1 MLPAAF
7 QAPAAV
13 VLVLAGLLSCF
24 AGYRLFR
31 IVLGVFGFIL
41 GALLASSVIGADQT
55 VWMIVAAIAGG
66 LVGSLIFVFT
76 YFLGVALLGAG
87 IGALVAHVVWAAL
100 GRDPNLFIVIL
111 FAIAGALG
119 AMALQRYVIIGATGF
134 GGAWTAI
141 VGALA
146 VAGSTTAEAAR
157 PDVWVPYVLNPAP
170 GQRWVVVAWLLLG
183 IAGVAVQLSV
193 TAKRGKR

>member
-13 VLVLAGLLSCF
+13 VLLLAGLLSCF

-31 IVLGVFGFIL
+31 IVLGVFGFII
-41 GALLASSVIGADQT
+41 GALLASSVIGADQRL
-55 VWMIVAAIAGG
+55 WMIVAAIAGG
-66 LVGSLIFVFT
+66 LVGSLVFVYA

-87 IGALVAHVVWAAL
+87 IGALVAHAVWAAL
-100 GRDPNLFIVIL
+100 GRDPHLFIVIL

-134 GGAWTAI
+134 AGAWTAI

-170 GQRWVVVAWLLLG
+170 GQRWVVLAWLLLG
-183 IAGVAVQLSV
+183 VTGVAVQLSV
-193 TAKRGKR
+193 TAKGRKR